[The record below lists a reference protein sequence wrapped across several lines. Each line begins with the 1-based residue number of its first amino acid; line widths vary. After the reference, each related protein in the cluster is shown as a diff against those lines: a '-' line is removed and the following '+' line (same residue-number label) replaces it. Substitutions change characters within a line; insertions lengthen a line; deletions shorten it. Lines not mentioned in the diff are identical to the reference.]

1 MPWDT
6 PTETSHSLYI
16 HLFGAVLLS
25 KHYKENPKT
34 WNELVI
40 ILLQK
45 REKKQL
51 KGTCGDSDTIPTITE
66 ELSERMMTKLRI

>member
-6 PTETSHSLYI
+6 PTETPHSLYI
-16 HLFGAVLLS
+16 HSFGAVLLS

-45 REKKQL
+45 SEKTAKR
-51 KGTCGDSDTIPTITE
+51 TCGDSDTIPTSTE
-66 ELSERMMTKLRI
+66 ELSDRMMTELWI